1 MEAMKKGLRY
11 LVIIGIV
18 ILTPVFAQSS
28 DKSVWQWIDSA
39 RLQNILKEGSSL
51 WLIDIRDPH
60 TFASGHI
67 EGAINIPAE
76 ALKIRSFPQNRM
88 LVLADDSLGL
98 RTAKETAD
106 ALTAKGNEKVYLL
119 EGGIATWRLEGYPYV
134 ESKSVGRGVTAGELK
149 WAIANN
155 VSLKIYDMRDG
166 VERDKGKIP
175 TAEPVQGKNMDERI
189 EGLKTVMKSRTTRDL
204 ANRLK
209 KIEPLI
215 LVFSASDDVAAQ
227 IRKIQTGV
235 KDDIRYLIGGY
246 ESFED
251 NRYKHVKMLG
261 ACPTCTGR

>member
-1 MEAMKKGLRY
+1 MEAMKSLRY
-11 LVIIGIV
+11 LIIIGIV
-18 ILTPVFAQSS
+18 ILTPVFAWSS
-28 DKSVWQWIDSA
+28 DKGAWQWIDSA
-39 RLQNILKEGSSL
+39 RLQNMLKEGSSL
-51 WLIDIRDPH
+51 WLIDIRNQH

-98 RTAKETAD
+98 RSARETAD
-106 ALTAKGNEKVYLL
+106 ALTAKGYEKVYLL
-119 EGGIATWRLEGYPYV
+119 EGGIAAWKLEGYPYV
-134 ESKSVGRGVTAGELK
+134 ESSSGGRGVTAGELK
-149 WAIANN
+149 WALANN

-166 VERDKGKIP
+166 VEREKGKIQA
-175 TAEPVQGKNMDERI
+175 AEPIQGKSMDERI
-189 EGLKTVMKSRTTRDL
+189 EGLKTIMKSRTSGDL
-204 ANRLK
+204 ASRLK

-227 IRKIQTGV
+227 IRKIQAEV